1 MAGDRPAQDEITE
14 EMIEAGADVLLGE
27 LGGAV
32 SVFWSAPDLAKRV
45 YRAMRAQSR
54 PSPLPVLS
62 QSESKLGPH
71 LGTTETRFSEEEIFA
86 GANRIDAAL
95 EAGSCEVHDEW
106 PHDVEPTPFGPLI
119 D

>member
-1 MAGDRPAQDEITE
+1 MHLTEHDMEAKDGDRQAGAEIEITE

-54 PSPLPVLS
+54 PSPCPVLS
-62 QSESKLGPH
+62 QSGSKPGPR
-71 LGTTETRFSEEEIFA
+71 LGTTETR
-86 GANRIDAAL
+86 
-95 EAGSCEVHDEW
+95 
-106 PHDVEPTPFGPLI
+106 
-119 D
+119 